1 MLCFVAWPDQIY
13 LNTGEKK
20 MSNGKRDESRISRE
34 EEIRMSRN
42 SGKYHRLPHP
52 GPGFADEILEFYKP
66 KGDDHS
72 ADGRT
77 ESSSNGKSAE

>member
-1 MLCFVAWPDQIY
+1 MARKD
-13 LNTGEKK
+13 THA
-20 MSNGKRDESRISRE
+20 ESRLSRE

-66 KGDDHS
+66 KSDDNVK
-72 ADGRT
+72 DETG
-77 ESSSNGKSAE
+77 SSSNGKSTE